1 MKKKVLITVG
11 YYWTLML
18 ILLGLAWGWL
28 YWHPMQRVGAWTSG
42 HVRYPNITFQP
53 YNGLGLHTPPS
64 LFAQSETFND
74 ATGAFAHEMVQ
85 TYGDS
90 LSLDYTLEHDKNGT
104 DVIFTGQGTG
114 ADGTV
119 VDIEERMHF
128 DIVIRKD
135 AKWH

>member
-18 ILLGLAWGWL
+18 VLLGVAWGWL
-28 YWHPMQRVGAWTSG
+28 YWHPIQRVDTWTSA
-42 HVRYPNITFQP
+42 HVRYPSIMFAP

-64 LFAQSETFND
+64 LARQSSEFNQTVGD
-74 ATGAFAHEMVQ
+74 FAHGMVQ

-90 LSLDYTLEHDKNGT
+90 LTLDYTLEHDKNGT
-104 DVIFTGQGTG
+104 DVIFTGQGTEE
-114 ADGTV
+114 DGTI